1 MLLDRLIEEITFL
14 KDEIIFLRED
24 IKRKSDDTTLL
35 LNLLGEQ
42 GNNKNIKKLYRLPS
56 SSTLN
61 NENTSLN
68 STKHTN
74 KLNAISD
81 KRISKIN
88 MNIPINHNLSS
99 NDRLSKS
106 S

>member
-1 MLLDRLIEEITFL
+1 MSDLLDDSYILETLRNVNQRKNIEEKYKDMLLDRLIEEITFL

-24 IKRKSDDTTLL
+24 NKRKSDETTFL

-42 GNNKNIKKLYRLPS
+42 GNNKIIIKLYKLPS
-56 SSTLN
+56 ISTLN

-74 KLNAISD
+74 E
-81 KRISKIN
+81 
-88 MNIPINHNLSS
+88 
-99 NDRLSKS
+99 
-106 S
+106 